1 MLLYGFKRNRNKN
14 YIYIPFCFKGAQSI
28 KKNAE
33 NDAGMIYKNDYATML
48 LKSQTKKK
56 KNWKAT
62 KEKINQT

>member
-1 MLLYGFKRNRNKN
+1 MALKEIETKT
-14 YIYIPFCFKGAQSI
+14 IYTFLFALKGHNQL
-28 KKNAE
+28 KNAE